1 MTWPFEN
8 DTSASVKM
16 LAKQSYRQNKMRNH
30 IAVLAIFLTT
40 LLICTIFLIGGSY
53 INSLELQQQQLRG
66 TTGHAK
72 LNAPLE
78 DQYKYLLS
86 DSQID
91 DVGIRTDVIQPS
103 FANLSFDVPGENLF
117 YGFRLYDTTEWEKHR
132 SPVLNNINGNYPNG
146 VDEMMV
152 PVWVLEKWGITDP
165 YIGMELPF
173 TYRQGTSQ
181 EQHDKIF
188 HLSGWFNEYDYISD
202 ASIAYLLVSQSFCD
216 EIGFDIWDNRET
228 TIDISFTNTDHI
240 TEATANIEINL
251 NLRSGQILS
260 VNPDLLG
267 ENAAFQT
274 IALCILLGLGI
285 VLCGYLLIYN
295 VFYIS
300 VSNDVRFYGQ
310 LRTIGTTAK
319 QIGRVI
325 SKQAMRMAFWGIG
338 AGLLCG
344 FLLSYAII
352 PGALQTLTEV
362 GSGIVV
368 AQNPLIYLATATFSL
383 ATVVLSIRKPIRIAK
398 QVSPISALFYQ
409 NESIKIKPVIK
420 SRRFSALGMALRNI
434 KRTMKKSVLTIFSI
448 FLGITSCLIIMLL
461 IQSMSTDGFVS
472 STMEHDIELANQT
485 LALGYDGGGKQLFNQ
500 DFIDRLN
507 KMEGISQ
514 ICTQKEQPVI
524 PIYNKEL
531 YYPYI
536 LDKYQS
542 QGMEA
547 PDKNYYE
554 QHPNRFYTQIVSI
567 NAETVKAYLKENG
580 FNYDAFYN
588 GECALLVTD
597 KPELLPDDMILQL
610 QCGQIKQYEAIPD
623 GNTFTLPIG
632 GFLPSS
638 YYGGLST
645 DAPYIF
651 VSDTGME
658 EIAPNAYIT
667 SVGIDV
673 GTGNKQQVNSTVQE
687 LCNQIGEIS
696 ITSKA
701 DLIEGLHSAKMTLY
715 IIGGGIA
722 LVLAFIGIVNFA
734 NIMFTNIETRK
745 YELSVMESIGM
756 TKKQCRQMLQMEGF
770 LYAAISLVL
779 CLSIGNLLLLVVY
792 QVFKGA
798 VDYATFH
805 YPIGAL
811 FVISAFLVAFCW
823 FIPQIFTSH
832 AMKKAVVERLRE

>member
-8 DTSASVKM
+8 DTSDVVKM

-30 IAVLAIFLTT
+30 IAILAIFLTT

-173 TYRQGTSQ
+173 TYRQGTSM
-181 EQHDKIF
+181 EQHNKIF

-202 ASIAYLLVSQSFCD
+202 ASIAYLLVSQSYCD
-216 EIGFDIWDNRET
+216 EIGFDIWNNRET
-228 TIDISFTNTDHI
+228 IIDMSFTNTDHI
-240 TEATANIEINL
+240 AETTANIEINL

-267 ENAAFQT
+267 ENATFQT

-285 VLCGYLLIYN
+285 ALCGYLLIYN

-325 SKQAMRMAFWGIG
+325 SKQAIRMAFWGIG

-352 PGALQTLTEV
+352 PGALRTLTEV

-368 AQNPLIYLATATFSL
+368 AQNPLIYLAAATFSL

-398 QVSPISALFYQ
+398 RVSPISALHYKD
-409 NESIKIKPVIK
+409 ESIKIKPVIK
-420 SRRFSALGMALRNI
+420 SRRFSASRMALRNI
-434 KRTMKKSVLTIFSI
+434 KRTMKKSIVTIFSI

-500 DFIDRLN
+500 DFIDQLN
-507 KMEGISQ
+507 EIKGISQ

-554 QHPNRFYTQIVSI
+554 QHPNRFYTQLVSI
-567 NAETVKAYLKENG
+567 NAETVKVYLEENG

-588 GECALLVTD
+588 GECGLLVTD
-597 KPELLPDDMILQL
+597 KPELLPNDMILQL

-632 GFLPSS
+632 GFLPGS

-651 VSDTGME
+651 VSDAGME
-658 EIAPNAYIT
+658 KIAPNAYIT

-673 GTGNKQQVNSTVQE
+673 DAGNEQQVNSTVQE
-687 LCNQIGEIS
+687 LSNQIGEIS

-715 IIGGGIA
+715 ILGGGVA

-734 NIMFTNIETRK
+734 NIMFTNIEARK
-745 YELSVMESIGM
+745 HELSIMESIGM

-770 LYAAISLVL
+770 LYAAISLIL

-792 QVFKGA
+792 QIFKST

-811 FVISAFLVAFCW
+811 IVISAFLIAFCW

-832 AMKKAVVERLRE
+832 TMKKAVVERLRE

>member
-8 DTSASVKM
+8 DTSAAVKM

-72 LNAPLE
+72 LDAPLE
-78 DQYKYLLS
+78 NQYNYLLS

-91 DVGIRTDVIQPS
+91 DVGIRADVIQPS
-103 FANLSFDVPGENLF
+103 FATLSFDVPGENLF
-117 YGFRLYDTTEWEKHR
+117 YGFRFYDTTEWEKHR

-165 YIGMELPF
+165 YVGMELPF

-188 HLSGWFNEYDYISD
+188 HLSGWFNEYDYVSD

-228 TIDISFTNTDHI
+228 TIDISFTNTDH
-240 TEATANIEINL
+240 TAETTANIEINL
-251 NLRSGQILS
+251 DLRSGQILS

-267 ENAAFQT
+267 ENGTFQA

-300 VSNDVRFYGQ
+300 VSNDVRFYGL

-352 PGALQTLTEV
+352 PEALRTLTEV

-368 AQNPLIYLATATFSL
+368 AQNPLIYLAAATFSL

-398 QVSPISALFYQ
+398 RVSPISALHYKD
-409 NESIKIKPVIK
+409 ESIKIKPVIK
-420 SRRFSALGMALRNI
+420 SRRFSASGMALRNI
-434 KRTMKKSVLTIFSI
+434 KRTMKKSIVTIFSI

-461 IQSMSTDGFVS
+461 IQSMHTDGFVS
-472 STMEHDIELANQT
+472 STMEHDIELTNQT

-500 DFIDRLN
+500 DFIDQLN
-507 KMEGISQ
+507 EIKGISQ

-554 QHPNRFYTQIVSI
+554 QHPNRFYTQLVSI
-567 NAETVKAYLKENG
+567 NAETVKVYLEENG

-588 GECALLVTD
+588 GECGLLVTD
-597 KPELLPDDMILQL
+597 KPELLPNDMILQL

-651 VSDTGME
+651 VSDAGME
-658 EIAPNAYIT
+658 KIAPNAYIT

-673 GTGNKQQVNSTVQE
+673 GAGNEQQVNSTVQE
-687 LCNQIGEIS
+687 LSNQIGEIS

-715 IIGGGIA
+715 ILGGGIA

-734 NIMFTNIETRK
+734 NIMFTNIEARK
-745 YELSVMESIGM
+745 HELSVMESIGM

-770 LYAAISLVL
+770 LYAAISLIL

-792 QVFKGA
+792 QIFKST

-811 FVISAFLVAFCW
+811 IVISAFLIAFCW

-832 AMKKAVVERLRE
+832 TMKKAVVERLRE